1 MIENFDD
8 FSRKRDEE
16 RRKQERLVKET
27 KPEWEVL
34 KGLVSQFALDGKG
47 IDGYKFKSVPDLS
60 GRPLLVL
67 NSVSAVLFDRGD
79 RSGVPQDCRVR
90 FSRKPVGSG
99 EDYVDDSP
107 LAAKTWSLQ
116 PDILDDEFVWLV
128 NGQGNRVSSVELA
141 EEIAKELAR
150 FHIEYEKSYGRAS

>member
-1 MIENFDD
+1 MVDDFDA

-16 RRKQERLVKET
+16 RRNQERLAKET

-34 KGLVSQFALDGKG
+34 KGLVYQFALDGKG
-47 IDGYKFKSVPDLS
+47 IDGRKFEWVPDLS
-60 GRPLLVL
+60 GRGLLAL
-67 NSVSAVLFDRGD
+67 SFVSAVLFDGGERN
-79 RSGVPQDCRVR
+79 GVPQDCRVR
-90 FSRKPVGSG
+90 FSRKPAGSG

-107 LAAKTWSLQ
+107 LAPRTWSLE
-116 PDILDDEFVWLV
+116 PDILDDEFVWFVERGRRL
-128 NGQGNRVSSVELA
+128 SSAELA